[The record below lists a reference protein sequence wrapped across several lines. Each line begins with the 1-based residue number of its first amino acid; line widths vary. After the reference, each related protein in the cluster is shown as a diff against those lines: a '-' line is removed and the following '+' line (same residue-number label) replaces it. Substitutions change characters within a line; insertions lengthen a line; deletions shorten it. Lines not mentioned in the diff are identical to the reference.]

1 MSTKPSRA
9 AGRLMRMN
17 AKGLEGALQGKLDEG
32 HGFGRIL
39 KTFDGVQM
47 LVKLADGKEVKATT
61 RGGLRKGGR
70 NAPTKMVPGSIVVLA
85 LPDKSIASTA
95 AITHLI
101 EAKLTDRKD
110 AVRLMKAGVLP
121 EWMVLV
127 ADISEIKA
135 AKTDVEEGYEF
146 ADDSDDEDY
155 VAAGAGAGA
164 GAGKRTVGSKTK
176 AATAADAEINIAD
189 I

>member
-1 MSTKPSRA
+1 MSTKPSKT

-17 AKGLEGALQGKLDEG
+17 ARGLEGALQGKLGES

-47 LVKLADGKEVKATT
+47 LVKLTDGKEVKATT

-70 NAPTKMVPGSIVVLA
+70 NAPTKMLPGSIVVLA
-85 LPDKSIASTA
+85 LPDKSIASTT

-110 AVRLMKAGVLP
+110 MVRLMKMGILP

-127 ADISEIKA
+127 ADVSEIREAKA
-135 AKTDVEEGYEF
+135 EVEDGYEF
-146 ADDSDDEDY
+146 TTEIDDDGA
-155 VAAGAGAGA
+155 AAGAGAGA
-164 GAGKRTVGSKTK
+164 
-176 AATAADAEINIAD
+176 DD
-189 I
+189 IDISTI